1 MSGLYLA
8 LGDSMS
14 INEYAGG
21 LDPARKIRCQ
31 LPPGLA
37 TWEIT
42 DVLMR

>member
-21 LDPARKIRCQ
+21 LEPARKIRCP
-31 LPPGLA
+31 L
-37 TWEIT
+37 I
-42 DVLMR
+42 VRR